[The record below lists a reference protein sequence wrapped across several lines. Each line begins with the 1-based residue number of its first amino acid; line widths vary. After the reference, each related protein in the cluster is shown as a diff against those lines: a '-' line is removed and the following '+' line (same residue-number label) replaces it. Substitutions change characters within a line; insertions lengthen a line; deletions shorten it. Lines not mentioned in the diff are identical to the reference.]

1 MAAIYH
7 FTWSIKLMRLFL
19 RHKIHHRVAC
29 LHVELARVKTKNRRH
44 KQQHAC
50 LVANVFFSFSNE
62 QSSRGEVEWL
72 FTVA

>member
-1 MAAIYH
+1 
-7 FTWSIKLMRLFL
+7 MRLFL

-50 LVANVFFSFSNE
+50 LVSNVFFFFFQMNKPHQGKSGCLQWLNKIF
-62 QSSRGEVEWL
+62 EVYL
-72 FTVA
+72 YGAV